1 VDIWRA
7 KGYTEAMKK
16 AAATHRVTANAG
28 GYFEVVSGRSGKT
41 YLVIPVPCSH
51 VAAVRALAAGVL
63 SVTRVTSS
71 L

>member
-1 VDIWRA
+1 MDIWRA

-28 GYFEVVSGRSGKT
+28 GYGRSGKT

-63 SVTRVTSS
+63 SVTRVTPS